1 MPSSVVDACPGSTRN
16 AMESKAPCAVILI
29 TAVMGHTAVSPIQ
42 ASQFS
47 DPLELATWNQKEL
60 L

>member
-29 TAVMGHTAVSPIQ
+29 TAVLA
-42 ASQFS
+42 A
-47 DPLELATWNQKEL
+47 LERRVP
-60 L
+60 